1 MTTRGEKMLCPTS
14 SGGGVR
20 LDPILRFLHNL
31 IDLVKMRQ
39 AAHGAS
45 RRWRA
50 SVATTAYHSYAI
62 DAKGRTPP
70 RR

>member
-1 MTTRGEKMLCPTS
+1 VTRDVLISSATS

-39 AAHGAS
+39 ATTPSS
-45 RRWRA
+45 RRGHGDDVA
-50 SVATTAYHSYAI
+50 SMA
-62 DAKGRTPP
+62 
-70 RR
+70 

>member
-1 MTTRGEKMLCPTS
+1 MTTRGGKMFFETS
-14 SGGGVR
+14 SGGGVG

-45 RRWRA
+45 Q
-50 SVATTAYHSYAI
+50 
-62 DAKGRTPP
+62 
-70 RR
+70 